1 MAGAFVCAEVKKRR
15 DGEVGC
21 LHGSVDADVADVVV
35 VVVVVVP
42 KAGSLHSGV
51 WKAVMSM

>member
-35 VVVVVVP
+35 VVVVVP